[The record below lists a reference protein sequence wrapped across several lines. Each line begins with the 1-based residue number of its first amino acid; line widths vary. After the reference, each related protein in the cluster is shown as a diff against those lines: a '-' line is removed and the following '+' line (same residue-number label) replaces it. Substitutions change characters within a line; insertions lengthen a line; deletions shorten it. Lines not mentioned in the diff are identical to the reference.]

1 MGDRG
6 GPGIGSNRAGSAAVR
21 RRAHSERRDV
31 AKKAA
36 IITGASS
43 GIGRATAL
51 ALAQA
56 GYAVVLAAR
65 RAELLA
71 ELAAQCSATGAEA
84 AAVPTDVACE
94 RQVDDLVAGCVE
106 RFGRL
111 DVMVNNAGYGIHA
124 RVHETTTEQMRRIF
138 ETNFFGVFFGCR
150 AAAPVMIGQ
159 GGGHIFNVSS
169 VIGKRGSPFN
179 GAYCATKS
187 AVCGLTDAMRVEMRD
202 YNVRVTSVCPGLT
215 DTAFFDS
222 GQGGPAHRKSSFG
235 RLRGLMAP
243 EVVARR
249 IVATIGKNKP
259 ELVFSAGGKLLTV
272 IAALSPRL
280 ADWMMK
286 FYHDDLAR
294 GARTSAADE
303 GD

>member
-1 MGDRG
+1 MTR
-6 GPGIGSNRAGSAAVR
+6 
-21 RRAHSERRDV
+21 
-31 AKKAA
+31 KAA

-43 GIGRATAL
+43 GIGRETAL
-51 ALAQA
+51 ALARA

-65 RAELLA
+65 RAERLEALA
-71 ELAAQCSATGAEA
+71 ETCRAGGAEA

-94 RQVDDLVAGCVE
+94 RQVCDLVAGCVE

-111 DVMVNNAGYGIHA
+111 DVMVNNAGYGLHS
-124 RVHETTTEQMRRIF
+124 RVHETTAEQMQQIF
-138 ETNFFGVFFGCR
+138 QTNFFGVFFGCR
-150 AAAPVMIGQ
+150 AAAPVMIEQ

-179 GAYCATKS
+179 GAYCATKF
-187 AVCGLTDAMRVEMRD
+187 AVCGLTDAMRVEMLD

-222 GQGGPAHRKSSFG
+222 VHAGPARRKKSFA
-235 RLRGLMAP
+235 RFRGLMPP

-249 IVATIGKNKP
+249 IVAAIGRNTP
-259 ELVFSAGGKLLTV
+259 EIVFSTGGKVLALV
-272 IAALSPRL
+272 AALSPRL
-280 ADWMMK
+280 ADRMMK

-294 GARTSAADE
+294 PPRPPGPDG